1 MEELMRREC
10 GITMVALVFTVTILM
25 IITGIVLY
33 YSIGDNG
40 AINNSAKIAFK
51 QDMNQIKELVKEKET
66 TYRLEEIVD
75 YSIFTESVKRTILE
89 DYYDKMEITITASS
103 DGEPVLTLYYRPTM
117 FSEEEIQWLGELGI
131 PAYNK

>member
-1 MEELMRREC
+1 MRREC

-89 DYYDKMEITITASS
+89 DYYDRMEITITASS
-103 DGEPVLTLYYRPTM
+103 EGEPVLTLYYRPTM
-117 FSEEEIQWLGELGI
+117 FSAEEIQWLGELGI

>member
-1 MEELMRREC
+1 MRREN

-33 YSIGDNG
+33 YSMGDNG

-66 TYRLEEIVD
+66 TYRLEEVVD

-89 DYYDKMEITITASS
+89 DYYDRMEITITASS
-103 DGEPVLTLYYRPTM
+103 DGEPVLTLYYRPTK

>member
-1 MEELMRREC
+1 MRREC